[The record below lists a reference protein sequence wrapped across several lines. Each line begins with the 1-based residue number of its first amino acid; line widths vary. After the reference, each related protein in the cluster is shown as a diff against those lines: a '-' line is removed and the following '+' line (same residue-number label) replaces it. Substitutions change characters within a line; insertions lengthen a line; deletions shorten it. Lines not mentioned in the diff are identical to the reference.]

1 MDFSGEKKCRLPSI
15 MDLNSTPFSVIVASG
30 ETSSAK
36 TALTPS
42 SPFCSTSPSNPPPSP
57 TPPPTPT
64 PTPPTPSTQ
73 RLDLCAPCTK
83 VEPLCVKKLL
93 LLLIFE
99 RPLPKADPNEKA

>member
-15 MDLNSTPFSVIVASG
+15 MDLNSTQFSVIVASG

-57 TPPPTPT
+57 TPPP
-64 PTPPTPSTQ
+64 PSTQ
-73 RLDLCAPCTK
+73 RFDLCAPCTK
-83 VEPLCVKKLL
+83 VEPLCVKTLL